1 MIKKYVLSSLHLPV
15 TLFIILL
22 FFFLFGTSQATEET
36 VQTEDVEAESETAS
50 SADVIQ
56 LEEVL
61 VQGDRAYST
70 ASSRSLRKFDLNVR
84 PMRTAQDMLQL
95 APGLIIAQHAGGG
108 KAEQIFLR
116 GFDADHGT
124 DVAISTDGIPVNMVS
139 HGHGQG
145 YADLH
150 FTIPE
155 LVESIDVF
163 KGPYFARH
171 GNFSTAGSVLIRT
184 KDRIDRNMVK
194 IEGGAFNTQK
204 VTGLFQLPSSGEHQ
218 NTYFAAQFY
227 NTDGPVES
235 EQDFQRLNLFGK
247 FYSHLNETSKLALS
261 VSAFSTAWDASGQI
275 PQRAVDSDL
284 ITRFGTRDDLEG
296 GQTGRQNLNLTYTAT
311 GEDNSRFLIQS
322 YFSRYN
328 FKLFSNF
335 TFFLDDPENGDM
347 IEQTDD
353 RTILGMNTEYQFT
366 QSIHSMQ
373 LMTTFGGGFRSDDI
387 AVSLWHSPNRR
398 RLTQRVDSGIIERN
412 LFLWAQE
419 ELIINP
425 KLRLQLGLRGDYF
438 TFNVEDHLDTLSDE
452 TITLPH
458 ASGYAQQAM
467 LNPKFNLV
475 YSPHR
480 STDVFLNFGTGFHSN
495 DARDVVIGQTILN
508 LERTF
513 GREGLNDAQINER
526 LTQLNF
532 NWAHSGIRT
541 LPRAIG
547 AEIGIRHRFW
557 DRFNIGIAGWGLELD
572 EELVYVG
579 DAGETEISG
588 KSRRIGID
596 IEGRTQILSWLSADA
611 DVNLSIGKFVDEP
624 SDANEIPLAPRMTS
638 TGGLTAA
645 HPSGFGANLRYRHIG
660 DRPAN
665 EDNSITAAGYT
676 VVNIEL
682 SYTLGAFKYFAA
694 IENLFDVDWNE
705 AQFDTESRLANE
717 AQSVSEIHFTPGNPI
732 NIQSGISY
740 QF

>member
-284 ITRFGTRDDLEG
+284 ITRFGTLDDLEG